1 MLNFGSSAPCLDRKS
16 KMDFKGDSFYSGP
29 GTCQGNNM
37 INRRQFT
44 LGASAGAMS
53 IAAPGFQLSAF
64 AAGNL
69 TQDAL
74 IIDAM
79 GEIREVYTDEL
90 CLEMIDSGLNA
101 VTVTLCDPKS
111 FEAEAYAWAIDGVLE
126 YDRLIASESAFWMK
140 ATAVADIQ
148 KAREQGKIALFYL
161 FQNSTQFG
169 KDIDNVDVFYSLG
182 VRSSQITYNY
192 QNWAGAGCNELNGSG
207 LTLFGHELVEKMNAV
222 GMLIDL
228 SHASMETMADTI
240 AASSAPVITSHS
252 CCKALYE
259 HNRNTTDANIRAIAD
274 KGGLFGVTQMRPFM
288 TRQIDD
294 AVHFYYQHIEHAIN
308 VGGIDHVCI
317 GSDRDH
323 RRLVLSEEY
332 LEELQREEG
341 ENFDRSQWPLY
352 FEELNGP
359 RRMETIWDG
368 LAGRGMNARDLEKL
382 FGLNLHRLYREVIG

>member
-1 MLNFGSSAPCLDRKS
+1 
-16 KMDFKGDSFYSGP
+16 
-29 GTCQGNNM
+29 M
-37 INRRQFT
+37 ITRRQFT
-44 LGASAGAMS
+44 AGAVS
-53 IAAPGFQLSAF
+53 IGATGLSLPTL
-64 AAGNL
+64 AAGTP

-74 IIDAM
+74 VIDAM
-79 GEIREVYTDEL
+79 GEIREVYTDDL
-90 CLEMIDSGLNA
+90 CREMIDSGLNS

-111 FEAEAYAWAIDGVLE
+111 YEAEAYEWAMAGILE
-126 YDRLIASESAFWMK
+126 YDRLIEKEPQFWMK
-140 ATAVADIQ
+140 ATSVADIQ
-148 KAREQGKIALFYL
+148 SARDQGRIALFYL

-169 KDIDNVDVFYSLG
+169 KDLDNVDVFYKLG
-182 VRSSQITYNY
+182 VRSSQVTYNY

-207 LTLFGHELVEKMNAV
+207 LTLFGHELVEKMNDI

-228 SHASMETMADTI
+228 SHSGMKTMADTI
-240 AASSAPVITSHS
+240 AASKDPVITSHS
-252 CCKALYE
+252 CCRALFE
-259 HNRNTTDANIRAIAD
+259 HNRNTTDENIRAIAD

-308 VGGIDHVCI
+308 VGGSDHVCI

-323 RRLVLSEEY
+323 RRLVLTQEY
-332 LEELQREEG
+332 LDELKREEG

-368 LAGRGMNARDLEKL
+368 LSRRGMSQGNLEKL
-382 FGLNLHRLYREVIG
+382 FGLNLQRLYSEVIG